1 MVLSST
7 RPSSTTIKLLHQASG
22 IIKVKG
28 EGVGEEMVAPN
39 DNG

>member
-7 RPSSTTIKLLHQASG
+7 RPSSTIKLLHQASG